1 MPIVAHPHILAE
13 ITSFYGPCLSAV
25 VILTLSVQT
34 LRDHE
39 ERVHDLWASGYA
51 ASRWEGERD
60 AAELQD
66 EINQLERDRYE
77 DIPCTHSIDLPAI
90 IDESDREDAAR
101 PVQTCLDQRP
111 VSNGQSVIFLT

>member
-1 MPIVAHPHILAE
+1 MAFMRIAALPQIITE

-51 ASRWEGERD
+51 ASCWEGDRYAD
-60 AAELQD
+60 ELQ
-66 EINQLERDRYE
+66 EELNQLERDRYE
-77 DIPCTHSIDLPAI
+77 NIPCLYSIELSAI
-90 IDESDREDAAR
+90 LDESDREDVALPFPDMSR
-101 PVQTCLDQRP
+101 PEA
-111 VSNGQSVIFLT
+111 SE

>member
-1 MPIVAHPHILAE
+1 MIFMRIAAFPQILAE
-13 ITSFYGPCLSAV
+13 ITSLYGPCLSAV

-51 ASRWEGERD
+51 ASCWEGERD
-60 AAELQD
+60 AAELKD

-77 DIPCTHSIDLPAI
+77 NIPCLYSIELSAI
-90 IDESDREDAAR
+90 LDESDREDAALPLPNMSR
-101 PVQTCLDQRP
+101 PEA
-111 VSNGQSVIFLT
+111 SE